1 MRRTAKSFGVFLCR
15 PNAGEENSD
24 QLFAFCEDEDHVFL
38 RKHFRFFKQAE
49 PSPRLFQLFQAN
61 FQFVNEVFT
70 RLGCFYFTV
79 IAIWRSPTT
88 KNLSGEMISRSRIR
102 KSINQSNNPGAELKQ
117 SIFQVEARIRLSLG
131 VRLGRSTLGVER
143 WALNLFGARL
153 RTPVRPPL
161 RSHPQSNGSFAA
173 RRSMFGVRCSGF
185 SFHLR
190 VDGLSTASYPC
201 E

>member
-1 MRRTAKSFGVFLCR
+1 MAWREAEFMRSLSGTARQDQSRQIPGRRTRATLKATRENAQRPAPNAQWPMRRTAKSFGVFLCR

-24 QLFAFCEDEDHVFL
+24 QLFAFCEDDDHVFL
-38 RKHFRFFKQAE
+38 RKHLRFFKQAE

-131 VRLGRSTLGVER
+131 VRR
-143 WALNLFGARL
+143 WALSVGR
-153 RTPVRPPL
+153 
-161 RSHPQSNGSFAA
+161 
-173 RRSMFGVRCSGF
+173 
-185 SFHLR
+185 
-190 VDGLSTASYPC
+190 
-201 E
+201 

>member
-1 MRRTAKSFGVFLCR
+1 
-15 PNAGEENSD
+15 
-24 QLFAFCEDEDHVFL
+24 QLFAFCKDEDHVFL
-38 RKHFRFFKQAE
+38 GKHLRFFKQAE

-102 KSINQSNNPGAELKQ
+102 KSINRSNNPGAELKQ

-131 VRLGRSTLGVER
+131 VRR
-143 WALNLFGARL
+143 WALSVGRRTCLARGS
-153 RTPVRPPL
+153 VRRCVLLYAAIPNPTDHSPL
-161 RSHPQSNGSFAA
+161 
-173 RRSMFGVRCSGF
+173 GVRCSAFGVQVF
-185 SFHLR
+185 PFIFVSM
-190 VDGLSTASYPC
+190 A
-201 E
+201 